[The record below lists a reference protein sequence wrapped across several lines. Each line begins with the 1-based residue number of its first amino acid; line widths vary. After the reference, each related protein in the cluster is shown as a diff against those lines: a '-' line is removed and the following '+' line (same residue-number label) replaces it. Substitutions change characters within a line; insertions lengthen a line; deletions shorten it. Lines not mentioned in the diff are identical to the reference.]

1 MCVPVSVCVCASM
14 CVFTLV
20 VEEHSVH
27 DPVVS
32 DHRVGLEVDL
42 HQTVLGGEDMFK
54 SFSALAKGDLSLR
67 ETMRLVQINYNLP
80 LNFNA

>member
-1 MCVPVSVCVCASM
+1 MR
-14 CVFTLV
+14 VFTLV

-42 HQTVLGGEDMFK
+42 HQSVLGGEDMFK
-54 SFSALAKGDLSLR
+54 SFSAFTKGDLSLGK
-67 ETMRLVQINYNLP
+67 TMHLVRMNHNFP
-80 LNFNA
+80 LKFNA